1 MGVSVVAGCDASL
14 FLEFCEQVLDLAAMA
29 VESRVVGGGIE
40 EEVFGRW
47 NRRIIQEPALV
58 GTALR
63 CPG

>member
-1 MGVSVVAGCDASL
+1 
-14 FLEFCEQVLDLAAMA
+14 MA